1 MKECN
6 RCKFESDNLKTIKN
20 EYNDEFQVCDEC
32 FIELNL
38 IIKKEHKNKFDIDF
52 FNKKNQ

>member
-6 RCKFESDNLKTIKN
+6 RCKFESDNLKIIKN